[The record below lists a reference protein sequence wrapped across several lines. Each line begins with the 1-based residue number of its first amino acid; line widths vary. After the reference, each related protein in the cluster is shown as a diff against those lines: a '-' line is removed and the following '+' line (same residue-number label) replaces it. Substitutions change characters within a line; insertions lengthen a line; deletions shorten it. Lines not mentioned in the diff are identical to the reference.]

1 MTVSGRTYG
10 AIAML
15 ATTLPVACS
24 LSYKVPV
31 NRILHTMTGI
41 ERYGSSGAHTVEGN
55 VAGSVA
61 AKLTKQREKQQK
73 DYETKREDIKKTHRR
88 GTRIDANF
96 QSHQDD
102 DEREFKARFARN
114 WQLWRLC

>member
-1 MTVSGRTYG
+1 
-10 AIAML
+10 
-15 ATTLPVACS
+15 
-24 LSYKVPV
+24 
-31 NRILHTMTGI
+31 MTGI